1 MYTLNCSGKIRILDE
16 PWIMGIINITPDSF
30 YSGSR
35 KQQWSEILL
44 QAERMIT
51 EGAHILDIGGQS
63 TRPGSKRI
71 SVAEETDRTAPVIEY
86 IAQQFPDTLISI
98 DTYSSEV
105 ARAAV
110 KAGASIVND
119 ISSGDM
125 DHDMLSAVASL
136 QIPYI
141 CMHMQGTPEH
151 MQQNPQYDNVSLAV
165 LDYLATKVAQCRKA
179 GINDI
184 IIDPGFGFGKTI
196 THNFSLL
203 KNLAALHIIQCPL
216 MVGLSRKSTI
226 YRTLQTTPEAALNGT
241 TALHTIA
248 LMNGAHILR
257 VHDVKEAKE
266 VITLYNAYKS
276 A

>member
-63 TRPGSKRI
+63 TRSGSKRI

>member
-63 TRPGSKRI
+63 TRAGSKRI